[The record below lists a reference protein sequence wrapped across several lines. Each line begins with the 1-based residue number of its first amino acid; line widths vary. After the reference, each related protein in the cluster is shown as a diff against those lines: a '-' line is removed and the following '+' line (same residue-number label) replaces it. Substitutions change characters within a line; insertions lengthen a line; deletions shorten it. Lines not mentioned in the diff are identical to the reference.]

1 LSKNYYEI
9 LGVAES
15 ASPDEIK
22 KAFRTLAKKYH
33 PDRNPGDNASETK
46 FKEISEAYNTLSDAK
61 KKSEY
66 DTLRKYGAFTGAGAG
81 SGGGFNPQDFEQFFR
96 RGGGGRGGFQ
106 TFGSGGFDDLGGF
119 EDVISQLF
127 GGQSPF
133 GGKKRDR
140 QQARPQKGAD
150 FTTSLSISF
159 MESVNGAQRLV
170 TVSGKKLK
178 IKIPK
183 GIENGGKIRLAG
195 QGQPGRMGGPA
206 GDLIITVN
214 VMPDQKFDRKG
225 NDIHTTVTIPF
236 TQAILGGKVKV
247 DTLAKK
253 ISLTVP
259 PGTQPGMLMRLKGL
273 GLSVG
278 GKQGDQFVEI
288 KVEIPKD
295 LTDEQRKLLEGWE

>member
-1 LSKNYYEI
+1 MSKNYYEI
-9 LGVAES
+9 LGVSES
-15 ASPDEIK
+15 ASPEEIK
-22 KAFRTLAKKYH
+22 KAFRALAKKYH
-33 PDRNPGDNASETK
+33 PDRNKGDRSSEQK
-46 FKEISEAYNTLSDAK
+46 FKEISEAYNTLSDPK

-81 SGGGFNPQDFEQFFR
+81 GGGGFNPQDFEQFFR
-96 RGGGGRGGFQ
+96 GGAGGRGGFQ

-133 GGKKRDR
+133 GGRKQGRR
-140 QQARPQKGAD
+140 QAGPQKGGNL
-150 FTTSLSISF
+150 TTSLSISF
-159 MESVNGAQRLV
+159 MESVNGAERLV

-178 IKIPK
+178 IRIPK
-183 GIENGGKIRLAG
+183 GIDNGGKIRLAG
-195 QGQPGRMGGPA
+195 QGQPGVMGGPA
-206 GDLIITVN
+206 GDLIITVK
-214 VMPDQKFDRKG
+214 VMADQKFDRKG
-225 NDIHTTVTIPF
+225 NDIHTSVTIPF
-236 TQAILGGKVKV
+236 TRAILGGKVEV
-247 DTLAKK
+247 ETLTKK

-259 PGTQPGMLMRLKGL
+259 PGTQPGTLMRLKGL

-295 LTDEQRKLLEGWE
+295 ITDEQRELLNGWE

>member
-1 LSKNYYEI
+1 LSKNYYDI
-9 LGVAES
+9 LGVSES

-22 KAFRTLAKKYH
+22 KAFRTLAKRYH
-33 PDRNPGDNASETK
+33 PDRNPGDDTAEQK

-66 DTLRKYGAFTGAGAG
+66 DTLRKYGAFAGAGAG
-81 SGGGFNPQDFEQFFR
+81 GVNPQDFEQYFR
-96 RGGGGRGGFQ
+96 RGGGGQGGFQ

-119 EDVISQLF
+119 EDIISQLF

-133 GGKKRDR
+133 GGKKRGR
-140 QQARPQKGAD
+140 QQTRPQKGANL
-150 FTTSLSISF
+150 TTSLSISF
-159 MESVNGAQRLV
+159 MEAVNGAQRLV

-178 IKIPK
+178 IKIPR

-195 QGQPGRMGGPA
+195 QGQPGATGGPA
-206 GDLIITVN
+206 GDLIITVK

-225 NDIHTTVTIPF
+225 NDIHTEVSIPF
-236 TQAILGGKVKV
+236 TQAILGGKVMV
-247 DTLAKK
+247 DTLTKK

-259 PGTQPGMLMRLKGL
+259 PGTQPGTLMRLKGL

-278 GKQGDQFVEI
+278 GKQGDQLVEI
-288 KVEIPKD
+288 NVEIPKD
-295 LTDEQRKLLEGWE
+295 ITDAQRKLLEGWE